1 MLEVELYVAASE
13 LVSYDNEGGDDGGGD
28 GGGDP
33 GTTPNAGQTPP
44 KKDILSPEQ
53 NEYVNNLIARE
64 KRAMEAKLSN
74 MSRQLE
80 TISENQK
87 LTKEEKEAIQKAHE
101 DLQAQFR
108 TKEELAKERIAKTQ
122 KQAQEELQ
130 REKEARVAIE
140 TKYRNEIITRSL
152 TDAAVTA
159 KAVNPSQI
167 VALLKDKARL
177 VEDDKP
183 VVAIMAKSEE
193 TGAMVELLLP
203 PAEALERMKT
213 NPADH
218 NLFLAGVVSGVGG
231 NNSGQTVPV
240 GDIRNMTPDQYIK
253 ARRANPHM
261 KLPGMP

>member
-1 MLEVELYVAASE
+1 MFDFELCVDVELIAF
-13 LVSYDNEGGDDGGGD
+13 DNEGGEGEGEGGN
-28 GGGDP
+28 GDP
-33 GTTPNAGQTPP
+33 GQQQTPTN
-44 KKDILSPEQ
+44 KKEMFTPEQ
-53 NEYVNNLIARE
+53 NEYVNSLIARE
-64 KRAMEAKLSN
+64 KRAMESKLTN

-80 TISENQK
+80 ALSENQK

-122 KQAQEELQ
+122 KQAQEDLQ
-130 REKEARVAIE
+130 REKEARIAIE

-159 KAVNPSQI
+159 KAVNPAQI

-193 TGAMVELLLP
+193 TGNIVELLLP
-203 PAEALERMKT
+203 PLEALERMKE

-218 NLFLAGVVSGVGG
+218 NLFASGSVKGIGG
-231 NNSGQTVPV
+231 NNGTPGPGMDV
-240 GDIRNMTPDQYIK
+240 RNMTTEQYIK
-253 ARRANPHM
+253 ARRANPYA
-261 KLPGMP
+261 KLPGMQ